1 MSVRMAL
8 LLVALAGTASCRL
21 FQSPGPTAVAQG
33 RYFSTGNPS
42 YDEFFV
48 RLYRMQVELKAAPE
62 TLGSI
67 RRDLL
72 RGVELPPT
80 ADDAELERALDVKA
94 TEMRGRGTS
103 LAVERSRE
111 TGARPRLSVTGT
123 PGRADEPLV
132 KTLGEA
138 VVRLGEVRE
147 RVGPWQK
154 ELEWLPQA
162 GIGLD
167 GSVEAAFVG
176 ESRATREDVHE
187 NLADGQKV
195 VALMVVRVKEV
206 DTNSAALE
214 GLLASALG
222 EKHVAPAEPA
232 PAPAPAADPK
242 PRTRP
247 APARRASAPAGA
259 APSKPSAP
267 TDDEPAPAPKPK
279 QGTAKPDFEP

>member
-1 MSVRMAL
+1 MT
-8 LLVALAGTASCRL
+8 LLVIALAGTAGCRL

-33 RYFSTGNPS
+33 HYFSTGNPS

-72 RGVELPPT
+72 RELELPPT
-80 ADDAELERALDVKA
+80 ADDAELKRTLDVKA

-103 LAVERSRE
+103 LSVERGRDS
-111 TGARPRLSVTGT
+111 GARARLSVTGT
-123 PGRADEPLV
+123 PGQADQPLV
-132 KTLGEA
+132 KTLDETI
-138 VVRLGEVRE
+138 VRLGEVRE

-162 GIGLD
+162 GIALD
-167 GSVEAAFVG
+167 GGVEAAFVG
-176 ESRATREDVHE
+176 QSRATREDVHE

-195 VALMVVRVKEV
+195 VTLMVVRVKEV
-206 DTNSAALE
+206 DANGAALE
-214 GLLASALG
+214 GLLASAIG
-222 EKHVAPAEPA
+222 EKNVAPSEPA
-232 PAPAPAADPK
+232 PAPN
-242 PRTRP
+242 PRPRP
-247 APARRASAPAGA
+247 APARRVSEAPAPP
-259 APSKPSAP
+259 APSKPASPAE
-267 TDDEPAPAPKPK
+267 DEPAPAPKPK

>member
-1 MSVRMAL
+1 MSLRMGL
-8 LLVALAGTASCRL
+8 LLVALAGMASCRL
-21 FQSPGPTAVAQG
+21 FQSPGPTEVAQG
-33 RYFSTGNPS
+33 QYFSTGNPS

-62 TLGSI
+62 ALVSI

-72 RGVELPPT
+72 RTLELPPT
-80 ADDAELERALDVKA
+80 ADDAELKRALDVKA

-103 LAVERSRE
+103 LALERHRDS
-111 TGARPRLSVTGT
+111 GAPARLSVSGT
-123 PGRADEPLV
+123 PGQADQALV
-132 KTLGEA
+132 KTLEEA

-154 ELEWLPQA
+154 ELEWLPQS
-162 GIGLD
+162 GISLD

-206 DTNSAALE
+206 DTNGAALE

-222 EKHVAPAEPA
+222 EKTVAQPEPALA
-232 PAPAPAADPK
+232 PAPAPKAK
-242 PRTRP
+242 PRP
-247 APARRASAPAGA
+247 APARRTNDSSAAS
-259 APSKPSAP
+259 APSKPAAP
-267 TDDEPAPAPKPK
+267 TGDEPAPAPKPK